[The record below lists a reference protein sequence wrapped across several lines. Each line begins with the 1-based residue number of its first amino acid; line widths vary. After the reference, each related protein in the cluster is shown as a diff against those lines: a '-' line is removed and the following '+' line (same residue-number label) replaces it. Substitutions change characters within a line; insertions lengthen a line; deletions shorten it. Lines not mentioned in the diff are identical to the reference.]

1 MPEGAGCIYPVT
13 GGGLHD
19 GPTVSDLAMAIC
31 PNASRRCIPE
41 SGVEMKRVVLMAGWL
56 AALLPIEPPV
66 YAQPRPVSTPVTAT
80 AVRDAAGGSIVIRN
94 VSEFTVT
101 AIVYVYTMRN
111 PDAGVVY
118 AANGYYDSAIDPQ
131 TQPAIKPGQEVRIPY
146 RIPFSNAIPVI
157 GIDSVLFA
165 DGSSYGER
173 TPVQIILDRRNYTLV
188 SLNKSIAD
196 LKQAAKDGLS
206 RQELINKF
214 QMSIAM
220 DASNAGD
227 AELANCIQLVR
238 SQVVA
243 NLIRNGRLS
252 DGTPIP
258 IAESIQSE
266 IDALNARRETLRAAV
281 GGR

>member
-1 MPEGAGCIYPVT
+1 M
-13 GGGLHD
+13 
-19 GPTVSDLAMAIC
+19 SIC

-41 SGVEMKRVVLMAGWL
+41 SGVAMKRVVLTAGWL
-56 AALLPIEPPV
+56 AAVLPLAF
-66 YAQPRPVSTPVTAT
+66 AQPRPVNTPITAT

-94 VSEFTVT
+94 RSELTVT

-111 PDAGVVY
+111 PDATVVY
-118 AANGYYDSAIDPQ
+118 AANGYYDSAIEPQ

-146 RIPFSNAIPVI
+146 RIPFTNAAPVI
-157 GIDSVLFA
+157 GINSVLFA

-220 DASNAGD
+220 DASSAGD

-243 NLIRNGRLS
+243 NLIRNGRLP
-252 DGTPIP
+252 DGTPVP
-258 IAESIQSE
+258 MSESIQSE
-266 IDALNARRETLRAAV
+266 VDALTARRETLRAAMLA
-281 GGR
+281 R